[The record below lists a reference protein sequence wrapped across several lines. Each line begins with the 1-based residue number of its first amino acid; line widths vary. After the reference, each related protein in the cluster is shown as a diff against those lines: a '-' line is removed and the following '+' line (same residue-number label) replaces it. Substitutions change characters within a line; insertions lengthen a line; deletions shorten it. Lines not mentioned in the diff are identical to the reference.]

1 MLWTKK
7 EKTQPIV
14 LVEKTIQK
22 IKKTLKKVV
31 DTTDFP
37 CQNTPCFRQKTFK
50 VVRAVQPNEMK
61 KHFKKLLKK
70 CLTLRFRCDKIIKRS
85 QVERQTNI
93 DN

>member
-37 CQNTPCFRQKTFK
+37 C
-50 VVRAVQPNEMK
+50 
-61 KHFKKLLKK
+61 
-70 CLTLRFRCDKIIKRS
+70 
-85 QVERQTNI
+85 
-93 DN
+93 